1 MENTEEQTVSS
12 ADVKSEVIYLG
23 NEGVSLSL
31 SLPWPVDCFPLF
43 SLELE
48 ELEGEAVETVV
59 HEKLVPDV
67 TGTGNEIEVHL
78 MVLLQG
84 RDNTIYTAQL
94 TSISSERDL
103 PAVGKLQYSKLSHYN
118 PIQDSINGHFNRY
131 S

>member
-1 MENTEEQTVSS
+1 M
-12 ADVKSEVIYLG
+12 
-23 NEGVSLSL
+23 VSLSL

-67 TGTGNEIEVHL
+67 TGAGEERQIHL
-78 MVLLQG
+78 MVPLQE

-94 TSISSERDL
+94 TSISSERAL
-103 PAVGKLQYSKLSHYN
+103 PAIDKLQYSKYVCEIGVETTVV
-118 PIQDSINGHFNRY
+118 PF
-131 S
+131 